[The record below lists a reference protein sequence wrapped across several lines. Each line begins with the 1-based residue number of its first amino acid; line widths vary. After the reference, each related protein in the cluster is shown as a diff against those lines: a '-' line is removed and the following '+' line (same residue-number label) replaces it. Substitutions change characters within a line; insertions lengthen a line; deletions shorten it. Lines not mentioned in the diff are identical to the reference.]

1 MIMKSGW
8 KQAVANNIMRVEP
21 CETVLEASFDTV
33 KHCTRLVLV
42 APVSKCD
49 RFLFSYF
56 MRRNAS
62 QVESLL
68 SHQRLWSAVSNG
80 EIALAYT
87 SMTQWRS
94 FPRCIQVTG

>member
-1 MIMKSGW
+1 MG
-8 KQAVANNIMRVEP
+8 VESYK
-21 CETVLEASFDTV
+21 TVPKVLFHTV
-33 KHCTRLVLV
+33 QHCTRLVLV
-42 APVSKCD
+42 APVSRYD

-62 QVESLL
+62 LVESLL
-68 SHQRLWSAVSNG
+68 PHQRLWSAVYNG

>member
-1 MIMKSGW
+1 MG
-8 KQAVANNIMRVEP
+8 VESR
-21 CETVLEASFDTV
+21 ETVPKVILDTV

-42 APVSKCD
+42 APVSRCD

-68 SHQRLWSAVSNG
+68 PHQRLWSAVYNG